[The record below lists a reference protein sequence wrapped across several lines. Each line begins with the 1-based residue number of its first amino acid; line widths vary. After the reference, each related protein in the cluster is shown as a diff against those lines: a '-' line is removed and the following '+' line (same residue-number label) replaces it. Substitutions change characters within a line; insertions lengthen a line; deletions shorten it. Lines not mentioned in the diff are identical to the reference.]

1 MGLCA
6 LRLRWA
12 NLLTMGELRHTDAD
26 LISRATAVIRPRR
39 LSSTAEAGTVGCALV
54 TANGIIHT
62 GVCIDLACGLG
73 FCAEHAAIAAM
84 ITDGESRIATLTAV
98 ASDGTVLPPCGRCR
112 ELIWQIDPGNADTR
126 ILLPNARVAILHQL
140 LPDHWLGGQLTAAS
154 PR

>member
-6 LRLRWA
+6 LRLRRA

-62 GVCIDLACGLG
+62 GDCIDLACGLG
-73 FCAEHAAIAAM
+73 FCAEHAAIATM

-112 ELIWQIDPGNADTR
+112 ELIWQSIRATPIPESYYRTLASRSCTNCCPITGLAD
-126 ILLPNARVAILHQL
+126 
-140 LPDHWLGGQLTAAS
+140 S
-154 PR
+154 